1 MHAFWKRFGY
11 WWSNLLSENL
21 SLSLKNVMVGILN
34 RKDIRNYLI
43 ILGKFCMW
51 DCGRNK
57 SVPKFDLFLH
67 KLEAKQETERLIA
80 SKSKKLQDLRKRW
93 ELFYFFIEIVTD
105 GNMRSF
111 GPDPKKIRSMHS
123 TEALYFCHQCREFN
137 QRLRSVGVCAVT

>member
-1 MHAFWKRFGY
+1 
-11 WWSNLLSENL
+11 
-21 SLSLKNVMVGILN
+21 MVGILN
-34 RKDIRNYLI
+34 RKDIQNYLI

-80 SKSKKLQDLRKRW
+80 SKNKKLQDLRKRW
-93 ELFYFFIEIVTD
+93 ELFYFFIEMVTD

-111 GPDPKKIRSMHS
+111 GPEKNSQHAFYGGAIFL
-123 TEALYFCHQCREFN
+123 T
-137 QRLRSVGVCAVT
+137 SV